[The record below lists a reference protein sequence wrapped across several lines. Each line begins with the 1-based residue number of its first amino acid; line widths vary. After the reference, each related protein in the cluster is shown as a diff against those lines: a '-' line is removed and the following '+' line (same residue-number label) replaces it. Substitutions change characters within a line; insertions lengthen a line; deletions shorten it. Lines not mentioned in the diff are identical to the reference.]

1 MTLIDLLV
9 PNSLNCRACL
19 SSSKVNPA
27 TGLFHFGPQY
37 RPVPL
42 TQTFIGVTKTNV
54 KERNDMMIQI
64 AYERALIAIRRGKQV
79 MVFVHA
85 RSDTVRTAR
94 ALLELARKEGTAEEL
109 LPKYDEIPTF
119 QLKVKEVG

>member
-1 MTLIDLLV
+1 
-9 PNSLNCRACL
+9 
-19 SSSKVNPA
+19 
-27 TGLFHFGPQY
+27 
-37 RPVPL
+37 
-42 TQTFIGVTKTNV
+42 
-54 KERNDMMIQI
+54 
-64 AYERALIAIRRGKQV
+64 

>member
-1 MTLIDLLV
+1 
-9 PNSLNCRACL
+9 
-19 SSSKVNPA
+19 
-27 TGLFHFGPQY
+27 
-37 RPVPL
+37 VPL

-94 ALLELARKEGTAEEL
+94 ALLELAREGSQTATRS
-109 LPKYDEIPTF
+109 PRRKSSSAS
-119 QLKVKEVG
+119 

>member
-1 MTLIDLLV
+1 M
-9 PNSLNCRACL
+9 
-19 SSSKVNPA
+19 
-27 TGLFHFGPQY
+27 
-37 RPVPL
+37 PL